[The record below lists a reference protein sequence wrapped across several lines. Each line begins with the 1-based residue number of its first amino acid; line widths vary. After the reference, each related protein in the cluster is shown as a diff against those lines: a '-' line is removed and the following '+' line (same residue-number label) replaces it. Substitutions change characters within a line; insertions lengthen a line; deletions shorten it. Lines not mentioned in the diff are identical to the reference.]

1 MSRKPLALAL
11 GAMLAAGTALTSLT
25 ALAAG
30 EKIVVS
36 FQNMSEPFVIAMNRA
51 LQDEAK
57 KLDVS
62 LIVVDAQSNSPKQS
76 ADLANAVVQGA
87 KGVIVAPNDAKALA
101 PAIDDVQAEKI
112 PVVTVDRRV
121 EGTARPVAHVGADN
135 VAGGRTMAAYVQT
148 LFPNGARIVHLS
160 GQPGSSSAI
169 DRAKGFRD
177 GITAAGAKYQIIADQ
192 TANWRRAEGL
202 TVTEG
207 ILTANSA
214 NPPDVVVA
222 SNDDMAL
229 GALEA
234 VRSVLG
240 AKSKVQVI
248 GFDALPETLDKVR
261 KGEIAGTVEQ
271 SPSTQIRT
279 ALNTLVDHI
288 RKGTELKSL
297 AIEPTLITRDNLDKA
312 DRIAEVN

>member
-1 MSRKPLALAL
+1 MSKNTLALAF
-11 GAMLAAGTALTSLT
+11 GAALAATTALTSFS

-30 EKIVVS
+30 EKIFVS
-36 FQNMSEPFVIAMNRA
+36 FQNLSEPFVIAMNRA
-51 LQDEAK
+51 LQAEAK
-57 KLDVS
+57 VLDVS

-101 PAIDDVQAEKI
+101 PAIDDLLAEKI

-121 EGTARPVAHVGADN
+121 EGTTKPVAHVGADN
-135 VAGGRTMAAYVQT
+135 VAGGRTLANWVVKT
-148 LFPNGARIVHLS
+148 FPNGARIVHLS

-177 GITAAGAKYQIIADQ
+177 GIAAAGAKYQLIADQ
-192 TANWRRAEGL
+192 TANWKRAEGL

-207 ILTANSA
+207 ILTANAS

-234 VRSVLG
+234 VRSTSG
-240 AKSKVQVI
+240 GKSKTLVI
-248 GFDALPETLDKVR
+248 GFDALPETLGKIR
-261 KGEIAGTVEQ
+261 AGEMSGTVEQ

-288 RKGTELKSL
+288 RKGTELKSMAL
-297 AIEPTLITRDNLDKA
+297 EPTLITKDNLDKA
-312 DRIAEVN
+312 DRIGEVK

>member
-1 MSRKPLALAL
+1 MSKNTLALAF
-11 GAMLAAGTALTSLT
+11 GAVLTATTALTSFS

-36 FQNMSEPFVIAMNRA
+36 FQNLSEPFVIAMNRA
-51 LQDEAK
+51 LQAEAK
-57 KLDVS
+57 VLDVN
-62 LIVVDAQSNSPKQS
+62 LTVVDAQSNSPKQS

-101 PAIDDVQAEKI
+101 PAIDDLLAEKI

-121 EGTARPVAHVGADN
+121 EGTSKPVAHVGADN
-135 VAGGRTMAAYVQT
+135 VAGGRTLANWVAKN
-148 LFPNGARIVHLS
+148 FPNGARIVHLS

-177 GITAAGAKYQIIADQ
+177 GIAAAGSKYQLIADQ
-192 TANWRRAEGL
+192 TANWKRAEGL

-207 ILTANSA
+207 ILTANAS
-214 NPPDVVVA
+214 NPPDVIVA

-234 VRSVLG
+234 VRSTSG
-240 AKSKVQVI
+240 GKSKTVVI
-248 GFDALPETLDKVR
+248 GFDALPETLGKIR
-261 KGEIAGTVEQ
+261 AGEMAATVEQ

-297 AIEPTLITRDNLDKA
+297 ALEPTLINKDNLDKA
-312 DRIAEVN
+312 DRIGEVK

>member
-1 MSRKPLALAL
+1 MSKNTLALAF
-11 GAMLAAGTALTSLT
+11 GAALAATTALTSFS

-30 EKIVVS
+30 EKIFVS

-51 LQDEAK
+51 LQAEAK
-57 KLDVS
+57 VLDVS
-62 LIVVDAQSNSPKQS
+62 LTVVDAQSNSPKQS

-101 PAIDDVQAEKI
+101 PAIDDLLAEKI

-121 EGTARPVAHVGADN
+121 EGTTKPVAHVGADN
-135 VAGGRTMAAYVQT
+135 VAGGHT
-148 LFPNGARIVHLS
+148 LANWVVKTFPNGARIVHLS

-177 GITAAGAKYQIIADQ
+177 GIAAAGSKYQLIAD
-192 TANWRRAEGL
+192 WKRAEGL

-207 ILTANSA
+207 ILTANAS

-234 VRSVLG
+234 VRSTSG
-240 AKSKVQVI
+240 GKSKTLVI
-248 GFDALPETLDKVR
+248 GFDALPETLAKIR
-261 KGEIAGTVEQ
+261 AGEMSGTVEQ

-279 ALNTLVDHI
+279 ALNTLVSHI
-288 RKGTELKSL
+288 RKGTELKSMAL
-297 AIEPTLITRDNLDKA
+297 EPTLITKDNLDKA
-312 DRIAEVN
+312 DRIGEVK

>member
-121 EGTARPVAHVGADN
+121 EGTAKPVAHVGADN

-297 AIEPTLITRDNLDKA
+297 AIEPTLITKDNLNKA